1 MDSKK
6 IGNLIY
12 ELRNKNH
19 LTQKELANRLL
30 VTSQAVSKWENGRGI
45 PDIEMLQ
52 KLSEIFEIDISEL
65 LTGSIKEKQDDKK
78 GKTKKIGLA
87 LLIVGMVVLFTMV
100 GIMFITSSSN
110 SDFQISKLASDNEL
124 FRIKGIIAYNNNKK
138 SIYISKVDYAEN
150 EEEKEYL
157 NVECVLYEVS
167 GNIEKRISTCN
178 SQNSGELGQ
187 TFTLSELL
195 ENIELNVDNYSCSCE
210 VSACNQLYLKINAI
224 NKKGETVTYNIPIE
238 LENSCVKES

>member
-12 ELRNKNH
+12 ELRNRNH
-19 LTQKELANRLL
+19 LTQKELADKLS
-30 VTSQAVSKWENGRGI
+30 VTSQAISKWENGRGI

-52 KLSEIFEIDISEL
+52 KLSEIFKVDISEI
-65 LTGSIKEKQDDKK
+65 LTGSIKEKQNSKK
-78 GKTKKIGLA
+78 EKNKKIGFL
-87 LLIVGMVVLFTMV
+87 LLIIVMIILLAMM
-100 GIMFITSSSN
+100 IMIFITSSSN
-110 SDFQISKLASDNEL
+110 GDFQVSKLASDNDL

-157 NVECVLYEVS
+157 NVECVLYEVN

-178 SQNSGELGQ
+178 SPNSKDENQ

-210 VSACNQLYLKINAI
+210 VPVCNQLYLKINAM
-224 NKKGETVTYNIPIE
+224 NKQEETVTYNIPIE
-238 LENSCVKES
+238 LESSCVKAN

>member
-87 LLIVGMVVLFTMV
+87 LLIVGMVVLFAMV

-110 SDFQISKLASDNEL
+110 SDFQISKLDSDNEL
-124 FRIKGIIAYNNNKK
+124 FRIKGIIA
-138 SIYISKVDYAEN
+138 
-150 EEEKEYL
+150 
-157 NVECVLYEVS
+157 
-167 GNIEKRISTCN
+167 
-178 SQNSGELGQ
+178 
-187 TFTLSELL
+187 
-195 ENIELNVDNYSCSCE
+195 
-210 VSACNQLYLKINAI
+210 
-224 NKKGETVTYNIPIE
+224 
-238 LENSCVKES
+238 